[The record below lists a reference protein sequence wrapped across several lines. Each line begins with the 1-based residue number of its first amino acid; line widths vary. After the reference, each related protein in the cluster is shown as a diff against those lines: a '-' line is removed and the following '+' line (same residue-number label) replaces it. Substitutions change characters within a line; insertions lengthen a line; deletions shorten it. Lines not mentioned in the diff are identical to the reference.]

1 MDDCVGHKAPS
12 HNFALLFSQ
21 RSEPKFG
28 LFRHFAACPALLH
41 ITVGGALDGALTR
54 APDKPVV

>member
-1 MDDCVGHKAPS
+1 MPGAS

-28 LFRHFAACPALLH
+28 LFRHFTACPALLH
-41 ITVGGALDGALTR
+41 ITVGVDSLVRLLVR
-54 APDKPVV
+54 